1 MGKQIR
7 ISFRTT
13 QEFKDRAQAAAKKV
27 GLDETVIE
35 AEAIKAVIA
44 HIERYGEITLPVR
57 LEEPAKKKTEPE
69 RVVSR
74 IGSSGLSH
82 GRQSSSPPT
91 ATGLNEPE
99 GEYPSRKGK
108 RR

>member
-1 MGKQIR
+1 MSKQIR

-44 HIERYGEITLPVR
+44 HIERYGEITIPVR
-57 LEEPAKKKTEPE
+57 LEEPPDKKIP
-69 RVVSR
+69 
-74 IGSSGLSH
+74 
-82 GRQSSSPPT
+82 GRLAADAGVRSSSRVS
-91 ATGLNEPE
+91 GFNEPE
-99 GEYPSRKGK
+99 GEYPSRKKGK
-108 RR
+108 AR

>member
-13 QEFKDRAQAAAKKV
+13 QEFKDRAQAAAKTV

-44 HIERYGEITLPVR
+44 HIERYGEITIPVR
-57 LEEPAKKKTEPE
+57 LEEPAKKIPS
-69 RVVSR
+69 RLAAHAAARSSR
-74 IGSSGLSH
+74 ITDGV
-82 GRQSSSPPT
+82 
-91 ATGLNEPE
+91 TGLNEPE
-99 GEYPSRKGK
+99 GKYRAKKGK
-108 RR
+108 LQ

>member
-1 MGKQIR
+1 MAKQIR

-44 HIERYGEITLPVR
+44 HIERHGEITIPVR
-57 LEEPAKKKTEPE
+57 LEEPSKKIP
-69 RVVSR
+69 SR
-74 IGSSGLSH
+74 FAAPAVGRSS
-82 GRQSSSPPT
+82 RT
-91 ATGLNEPE
+91 TDEVTGLNEPE
-99 GEYPSRKGK
+99 GEYPAKKGK